1 MGLERDIA
9 TVECGP
15 RHGRRPSTGDFMKS
29 LLAVAAMLS
38 ACALV
43 SACSLVERTMPGA
56 TMSDA
61 DLLGVL
67 HTINHSEIDAGQLAR
82 DRALSEEV
90 LAYASRMVNEHQMLM
105 QDADRLAHRIGMEP
119 HKPALASTFENAH
132 RKAMEELRDNAGLNF
147 DKSYIGYQITM
158 HQQAVNLVKG
168 AVEWVNDPQVKR
180 FLGEAVP
187 NLQSHLEAAQSVQ
200 RRILKGQ

>member
-1 MGLERDIA
+1 
-9 TVECGP
+9 
-15 RHGRRPSTGDFMKS
+15 MK
-29 LLAVAAMLS
+29 LLVAVAAMMSVWVLVA

-43 SACSLVERTMPGA
+43 ERAMPGA

-61 DLLGVL
+61 DLLGVW

-82 DRALSEEV
+82 DRASCEEV
-90 LAYASRMVNEHQMLM
+90 LAYASRMVYDHKMHM
-105 QDADRLAHRIGMEP
+105 QNADQLAHRIGMEP

-132 RKAMEELRDNAGLNF
+132 QKAMEELRDNAGLNF
-147 DKSYIGYQITM
+147 DKSYIGYQITL
-158 HQQAVNLVKG
+158 HQQAINLVND

-187 NLQSHLEAAQSVQ
+187 DLQSHLEAAQSVQ
-200 RRILKGQ
+200 RRILNR